1 MNTSTLPDNPVFLK
15 QILANVTT
23 DHEEILAD
31 KDAVIADQAATI
43 VDREATISDHKAE
56 ISRLAEQV
64 RLLKAIRFQAQSEKN
79 RFHGHEVQ
87 YPLFNEAEMVADEA
101 GEDDD
106 KDIQVPAHTRKKR
119 GRRPISPDY
128 PRVEVIHDIPEDEKV
143 CPCGCELTRIGEE
156 VSEKL
161 DIIPQKIQV
170 IRHIRPKYACRA
182 CEGVED
188 DGPTVKIAPMPP
200 QIIPQGIVTP
210 SLLAYILINKFAD
223 GLPFYRQSTMFDRLG
238 VDISRATMSGWAI
251 RAGRAVEPLI
261 ELLHQEIRSGPI
273 INMDETPVQVLKEPG
288 RENTTKSYMWVARG
302 GPPGKPVVLFHY
314 APSRGGEVAKELV
327 GGFKGYLQTDGY
339 VGYNALGKRP
349 DIIHVGCLAH
359 VRRKFHDVIKAAGKK
374 NIKKKGGTAQ
384 TVLDLIGKV
393 YKKEKQARRKESTPD
408 EILAMRKNEIKPLLD
423 KIKNILIDRK
433 ATTPPK
439 SLLGQAIF
447 YALGQWP
454 RIEVYLNH
462 PGLTPDNNVA
472 ENAIRP
478 FAVGRKNWLFAGS
491 PKGAKASAAIYSLIE
506 SAKANGL
513 NPHQYLTDL
522 FDKLPPASSEQDLR
536 ALLPQN
542 IASMSSPG

>member
-1 MNTSTLPDNPVFLK
+1 MDTSTLSDDPSILK
-15 QILANVTT
+15 HTIINIV
-23 DHEEILAD
+23 AD
-31 KDAVIADQAATI
+31 KDAVIADQAAAIVDQAATI
-43 VDREATISDHKAE
+43 VDREATISDNEAE

-64 RLLKAIRFQAQSEKN
+64 RLLKAIRFQALSEKN
-79 RFHGHEVQ
+79 RSHGHEVQ
-87 YPLFNEAEMVADEA
+87 YSLFNEAEMVADEA
-101 GEDDD
+101 EPDDVT
-106 KDIQVPAHTRKKR
+106 QVPAHTRKKR

-128 PRVEVIHDIPEDEKV
+128 PRVEVVHDIPEDEKI

-188 DGPTVKIAPMPP
+188 EGPTVKVAPMPP

-223 GLPFYRQSTMFDRLG
+223 GLPFYRQSAMFDRLG

-251 RAGRAVEPLI
+251 RAGRAIEPLI
-261 ELLHQEIRSGPI
+261 DLLHQEIRSGPI

-314 APSRGGEVAKELV
+314 APSRGGEVAEELV
-327 GGFKGYLQTDGY
+327 GGFTGYLQTDGY

-349 DIIHVGCLAH
+349 NIINVGCLAH

-393 YKKEKQARRKESTPD
+393 YKKEKQARQRELNP
-408 EILAMRKNEIKPLLD
+408 EQILALRKNEIKPLLD

-433 ATTPPK
+433 STTPPK

-447 YALGQWP
+447 YALGQWT

-462 PGLTPDNNVA
+462 PGLTPDNNVTVLTGA
-472 ENAIRP
+472 STGI
-478 FAVGRKNWLFAGS
+478 KAGLICNG
-491 PKGAKASAAIYSLIE
+491 GA
-506 SAKANGL
+506 
-513 NPHQYLTDL
+513 D
-522 FDKLPPASSEQDLR
+522 
-536 ALLPQN
+536 
-542 IASMSSPG
+542 